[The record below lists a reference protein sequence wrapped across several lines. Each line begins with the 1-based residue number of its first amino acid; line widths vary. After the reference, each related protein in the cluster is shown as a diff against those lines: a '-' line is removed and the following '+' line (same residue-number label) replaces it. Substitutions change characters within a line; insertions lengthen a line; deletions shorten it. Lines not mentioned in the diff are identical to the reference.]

1 MEAHFLHTNQRW
13 LGWLP
18 LLTGLLLSLNIVAQT
33 TPKAVTGRIIESPS
47 NQAVPG
53 ANVVIKGTATGTQ
66 TDADGNYTLN
76 VPSGNETLVISF
88 IGYVSQDVAI
98 GNRSI
103 INVTLAPD
111 AQSLNEVVVT
121 ALGIAKSDRKL
132 GYSVTTVK
140 STEIERTNTINP
152 ITALQGKVAG
162 VNVNVMGASGVQT
175 SPSIQIRGATSLTKN
190 NQPIFVIDGIVLENN
205 VTGADNGTDYGS
217 QLKNLNPD
225 NYESITVLK
234 GAAATSVYGSRGI
247 NGAIVITSKKGTRNQ
262 GLGIEFNSTYQTTTP
277 YENSIPLQNEYGAGN
292 IFREGHFRPNNT
304 NTTTSISFGPR
315 FDGRQ
320 IPAIYNP
327 SIMEPYIA
335 QPDNWRTFFQT
346 GNFINNSIALSGG
359 SDKFTYRLAYTN
371 TQNKGTLVNNS
382 LKRNAVDFKTT
393 GQLNN
398 VFSIEMGINYAG
410 SATTNGFAQG
420 RYDWPG
426 GTNVGFMT
434 YYAVPRN
441 ANLDAWRQDY
451 RNPDGS
457 LRSYGYSLWDNQVNS
472 LFNRFDNRNQV
483 RNENS
488 LLANLTLKAQVT
500 PWLDLSARG
509 NYNFYKIQ
517 TETQERGSGAGGKGG
532 SFGQDGSYKGN
543 YNALFSAHAVKQVSP
558 DLNIDFRV
566 LSEIYGNSF
575 QENYSRSTR
584 GGLIVPNQFVLGN
597 SVLNTINP
605 GNIDYGFA
613 RPSSRVYGLA
623 GLLNLNYKDYLNVE
637 ITGRND
643 WVSSLT
649 YPAGF
654 VGENNYSVFYPST
667 NVAYS
672 FFDHLKPTTNW
683 LSSGRLRA
691 SLAFVGSGTD
701 PYATSFQ
708 GYLPNVVFDQ
718 NGNSIPTSSLQ
729 NASVRPNTNLKPEIQ
744 RAIELGTNLGFLKD
758 RIILDFAYYRTNT
771 FNQILTLPG
780 VSETG
785 YNDVRINAGNIQNEG
800 IEVLLNASP
809 IKTNKLTWD
818 VSMNFTRN
826 RGKIVKFAE
835 GITQYALMNN
845 YDGAS
850 VYAYEGGA
858 FGVMTAEANGNGAYA
873 SLDEKTGLPLLRA
886 NPRAVSTDP
895 DTKYSVPSYSYVY
908 QQTPEARYPIGN
920 VQPTFLAGFNTSL
933 RYKNWSLYAQIDSR
947 VGGKVYSESYNYGMG
962 RGTPLASLKYRDQAN
977 GGVSRTDSYT
987 EEKVY
992 DGVIPDAVFDKG
1004 QKSPITGADISGLTF
1019 RQAFDQGLVEPW
1031 KAINYYQNT
1040 YGFGTNLNF
1049 NGSVTDNTW
1058 VMLREITVSYR
1069 LPQTLLNRIRVKDA
1083 SLRFTGRNIVYLY
1096 NGLNAGQNPESI
1108 NGNNPLQPVITGGV
1122 PFTRNLSAS
1131 INLSF

>member
-1 MEAHFLHTNQRW
+1 MGVYSLPINLRLMTW
-13 LGWLP
+13 LSF
-18 LLTGLLLSLNIVAQT
+18 LTGLLFSLSTLAQT
-33 TPKAVTGRIIESPS
+33 TPRTVTGRVIESAD
-47 NQAVPG
+47 NQPVPG
-53 ANVVIKGTATGTQ
+53 ANVVIKGSSTGTQ
-66 TDADGNYTLN
+66 TDTDGKFSLN
-76 VPSGNETLVISF
+76 VPTGNVTLVISF
-88 IGYVSQDVAI
+88 IGYVSQEVVV
-98 GNRSI
+98 GNRSTV
-103 INVTLAPD
+103 NVTLAPD

-162 VNVNVMGASGVQT
+162 VNVNVMGGSGVQT

-190 NQPIFVIDGIVLENN
+190 NQPIFVVDGIVLENN
-205 VTGADNGTDYGS
+205 VTGADVGTDYGS

-247 NGAIVITSKKGTRNQ
+247 NGAIVITTKKGTINQ

-277 YENSIPLQNEYGAGN
+277 YQNSIPLQNEYGAGN

-315 FDGRQ
+315 FDGRM
-320 IPAIYNP
+320 IPAIYN
-327 SIMEPYIA
+327 SNIMEPYVA

-346 GNFINNSIALSGG
+346 GNYINNSIALSGG

-371 TQNKGTLVNNS
+371 TQNKGTLVNNG

-393 GQLNN
+393 GQLNR
-398 VFSIEMGINYAG
+398 VFSVEMGINYAG
-410 SATTNGFAQG
+410 SATTNGYAQG
-420 RYDWPG
+420 RYDWPS
-426 GTNVGFMT
+426 GTNVGFLT

-441 ANLDAWRQDY
+441 ANLDAWRKDY

-472 LFNRFDNRNQV
+472 VFNRFDNRNEV

-509 NYNFYKIQ
+509 NYNFYKVQ
-517 TETQERGSGAGGKGG
+517 TETQERGSGAGGTGG
-532 SFGQDGSYKGN
+532 SFGMSGNYSGN
-543 YNALFSAHAVKQVSP
+543 YNALFSAHAMKQVSS
-558 DLNIDFRV
+558 DFNVDFRV
-566 LSEIYGNSF
+566 LSELYGNSF

-649 YPAGF
+649 YPSGYAGQ
-654 VGENNYSVFYPST
+654 NNYSVFYPST
-667 NVAYS
+667 NMAYS
-672 FFDHLKPTTNW
+672 FYDHLKPSISW

-691 SLAFVGSGTD
+691 SLAFVGSGTS

-708 GYLPNVVFDQ
+708 GYLPNVIFDQ

-729 NASVRPNTNLKPEIQ
+729 NASVRPNSNLKPEIQ
-744 RAIELGTNLGFLKD
+744 RALELGTNLGFLKD
-758 RIILDFAYYRTNT
+758 RITLDFAYYRTNT

-785 YNDVRINAGNIQNEG
+785 YNSVLINAGNIQNQG

-809 IKTNKLTWD
+809 IKTNNLTWD

-873 SLDEKTGLPLLRA
+873 SVDAKTGLPLITA
-886 NPRAVSTDP
+886 GPRAVSTDP
-895 DTKYSVPSYSYVY
+895 DTKYSVPAYSYVY
-908 QQTPEARYPIGN
+908 KQTPDARYPIGN

-933 RYKNWSLYAQIDSR
+933 RYKSWSLYAQIDSH

-962 RGTPLASLKYRDQAN
+962 RGTPEASLKFRDQAS
-977 GGVSRTDSYT
+977 GGVARTDSYT
-987 EEKVY
+987 EETVY
-992 DGVIPDAVFDKG
+992 DGVIPDVVFDQG
-1004 QKSPITGADISGLTF
+1004 QKSPITGADISGMTF
-1019 RQAFDQGLVEPW
+1019 RQAYEQKLVEPW

-1040 YGFGTNLNF
+1040 YGYGTNLNF

-1069 LPQTLLNRIRVKDA
+1069 LPQPLLNRLKIKDA
-1083 SLRFTGRNIVYLY
+1083 SLRFTGRNITYLY